1 MKPINSPKFLEKKSL
16 NDGKAIEDKQ
26 FERWNHKTAIK
37 KIKKN
42 ENNDP
47 SPKKQ
52 NKKCDSMRYCS

>member
-37 KIKKN
+37 K
-42 ENNDP
+42 
-47 SPKKQ
+47 
-52 NKKCDSMRYCS
+52 NKKKREQWP

>member
-37 KIKKN
+37 KKKKR
-42 ENNDP
+42 E
-47 SPKKQ
+47 Q
-52 NKKCDSMRYCS
+52 